1 MATNLG
7 IDEKLLNEALR
18 LGGHRTKKA
27 TVNEALQEYIAQRKR
42 LLGLRLL
49 GTISFDSASEQ
60 KSARKKRR

>member
-1 MATNLG
+1 MPTNLG

-42 LLGLRLL
+42 LQGLRLL
-49 GTISFDSASEQ
+49 GTISFNASGET
-60 KSARKKRR
+60 KPERKKRR